1 MNNKLFNAGNL
12 LIHLANGNKF
22 DRVEVKDMELT
33 KIDTYI
39 LGKLNELLDVI
50 EKNVEKY
57 QLTVIYQKI
66 NDFV

>member
-1 MNNKLFNAGNL
+1 MNNKLYNAGNL
-12 LIHLANGNKF
+12 LIHLANGTKF
-22 DRVEVKDMELT
+22 ERKEVKDLTLT

-39 LGKLNELLDVI
+39 LGKLNELLDTI